1 MQATASNGVLV
12 DVIFPSLRRSS
23 LYKRIAF
30 EALIIFGFAVFVG
43 ICAQIAI
50 KIPTTTVPITGQT
63 FGVLLAGTVLGS
75 SRGAASMF
83 AYMLLG
89 IIGVPVFAP
98 NSGKLGELMS
108 EGGVIHF
115 ILPWSGSNGVIWE
128 LSSGGYIL
136 GFVAAAYLV
145 GKLAEKGWDRN
156 SKVPLAMLIGNISI
170 YVFGLLWLG
179 VFIGSGVKIPG
190 MDLTYFDAIAGS
202 GVVDKTLKGGLY
214 PFIAG
219 DALKLILAMLAVP
232 SIWSAVKRI
241 KEKFQIKEK
250 F

>member
-1 MQATASNGVLV
+1 MQATASNGALV
-12 DVIFPSLRRSS
+12 DVVFPSLRTSS
-23 LYKRIAF
+23 LYTRIVI
-30 EALIIFGFAVFVG
+30 ETLIIFGFAISVG
-43 ICAQIAI
+43 VCAQIAI

-83 AYMLLG
+83 LYMLLG
-89 IIGVPVFAP
+89 MIGVPVFAP
-98 NSGKLGELMS
+98 SSGKLGELMS
-108 EGGVIHF
+108 DGGVVHL
-115 ILPWSGSNGVIWE
+115 ILPWSGSNGAIWD

-156 SKVPLAMLIGNISI
+156 SRISLAMLIGNISI

-202 GVVDKTLKGGLY
+202 GVIDKTLRGGLY

-219 DALKLILAMLAVP
+219 DALKLVLAMLAVP

-241 KEKFQIKEK
+241 KEKFQTD
-250 F
+250 

>member
-1 MQATASNGVLV
+1 MQATASNRVLV
-12 DVIFPSLRRSS
+12 DVAFPSLRSFPLS
-23 LYKRIAF
+23 KRITV
-30 EALIIFGFAVFVG
+30 EVIIIFGFAILVG

-63 FGVLLAGTVLGS
+63 FGVLVAGTVLGS

-83 AYMLLG
+83 VYMLLG
-89 IIGVPVFAP
+89 LVGLPVFAP
-98 NSGKLGELMS
+98 SSSKLGELIS
-108 EGGVIHF
+108 DGGIMHF
-115 ILPWSGSNGVIWE
+115 IFPWSGSGGAIWD

-156 SKVPLAMLIGNISI
+156 SRIPLAMLIGNVSI
-170 YVFGLLWLG
+170 YVFGLVWLG
-179 VFIGSGVKIPG
+179 IFIGSGIKIPG
-190 MDLTYFDAIAGS
+190 MELTYFDAISGS

-219 DALKLILAMLAVP
+219 DALKLVLAMLAVP
-232 SIWSAVKRI
+232 SIWSTVKRI
-241 KEKFQIKEK
+241 KEKLQNN
-250 F
+250 

>member
-12 DVIFPSLRRSS
+12 DVALPGLRSFSLS
-23 LYKRIAF
+23 KRIAV
-30 EALIIFGFAVFVG
+30 EAIIIFGFAILVG

-63 FGVLLAGTVLGS
+63 FGVLVAGTVLGS

-83 AYMLLG
+83 VYMLLG
-89 IIGVPVFAP
+89 LVGLPVFAP
-98 NSGKLGELMS
+98 SSSKLGELIS
-108 EGGVIHF
+108 DGGIMHF
-115 ILPWSGSNGVIWE
+115 IFPWSGSGGAIWD

-156 SKVPLAMLIGNISI
+156 SRIPLAMLIGNVSI
-170 YVFGLLWLG
+170 YVFGLVWLG
-179 VFIGSGVKIPG
+179 IFIGSGIKIPG
-190 MDLTYFDAIAGS
+190 MELTYFDAISGS

-219 DALKLILAMLAVP
+219 DALKLVLAMLAVP
-232 SIWSAVKRI
+232 SIWSTVKRI
-241 KEKFQIKEK
+241 KEKLQNN
-250 F
+250 